1 MVGVHSG
8 FGRLVSPTLGR
19 HLLLALGAAV
29 ALLLLSTQIGAYDD
43 YNLTAVAIFAVAA
56 AGLNLLTGLNGQ
68 LSLGHGALMAIGAYT
83 ASLLLKDHHQLP
95 VIIVLL
101 ISVLSSGL
109 IGIVFGYAAARLRGP
124 YLAGATL
131 TLAVALPQVATR
143 YKSVF
148 GGESGLSVPPSVPPD
163 WLGADFPP
171 ERWLAWIPLA
181 PAGGS
186 LGPAAQPLRRAAPRA
201 FQAVAP
207 DWLGADFPPERWLA
221 WIALAAAVVT
231 MVLLA
236 NLLRGAPGR
245 AFKAVRDNEAAAAL
259 AGIDVA
265 RTQVLAFVISAA
277 CAGLA
282 GALLAYWS
290 GITAPAGFTLAL
302 SLQLVTAIVI
312 GGLGSLAGAVW
323 GALVLV
329 FVPLLTSGM
338 ASTLNLP
345 SSIANNLPLAI
356 YGGILVIAM
365 LVAPHGIQGAL
376 RRLLA
381 IGRARWGHTPGGGQ
395 KGVVDWDDPAPDT

>member
-1 MVGVHSG
+1 MLAAQSRL
-8 FGRLVSPTLGR
+8 GRLVSPTLRR

-29 ALLLLSTQIGAYDD
+29 LLLLLSAQIGAYDD
-43 YNLTAVAIFAVAA
+43 YNLTAVAIFVVAA

-83 ASLLLKDHHQLP
+83 ASLLLKDHELA
-95 VIIVLL
+95 VVVVLL
-101 ISVLSSGL
+101 ASVLSTG
-109 IGIVFGYAAARLRGP
+109 IVGIVFGYAAARLRGP

-143 YKSVF
+143 YKEIF
-148 GGESGLSVPPSVPPD
+148 GGESGLTVPPTQPP
-163 WLGADFPP
+163 A
-171 ERWLAWIPLA
+171 
-181 PAGGS
+181 
-186 LGPAAQPLRRAAPRA
+186 
-201 FQAVAP
+201 
-207 DWLGADFPPERWLA
+207 WLGADFPPERWLA

-231 MVLLA
+231 IMLLA
-236 NLLRGAPGR
+236 NLLRSSIGR
-245 AFKAVRDNEAAAAL
+245 DFKAVRDNEAAAAL

-282 GALLAYWS
+282 GALFAYWS
-290 GITAPAGFTLAL
+290 GVTAPAGFGLGL

-323 GALVLV
+323 GSLVLV
-329 FVPLLTSGM
+329 VVPALTSGM

-345 SSIANNLPLAI
+345 SAIANNLPLAI

-376 RRLLA
+376 VRIFA
-381 IGRARWGHTPGGGQ
+381 IGRARWGHTPATGQ

>member
-1 MVGVHSG
+1 MVAVHSG

-101 ISVLSSGL
+101 ISVLSSGV

-143 YKSVF
+143 YKNVF
-148 GGESGLSVPPSVPPD
+148 GGDSGLTVPPSVPP
-163 WLGADFPP
+163 A
-171 ERWLAWIPLA
+171 
-181 PAGGS
+181 
-186 LGPAAQPLRRAAPRA
+186 
-201 FQAVAP
+201 
-207 DWLGADFPPERWLA
+207 WLGADFPPERWLA
-221 WIALAAAVVT
+221 WIALAAALVT

-236 NLLRGAPGR
+236 NLLRSSVGR
-245 AFKAVRDNEAAAAL
+245 TFIAVRDHEAAAAL

-282 GALLAYWS
+282 GALFGYWS
-290 GITAPAGFTLAL
+290 GVTAPAGFGLGL

-323 GALVLV
+323 GSLVLV
-329 FVPLLTSGM
+329 FVPALTSGM
-338 ASTLNLP
+338 ASTMNVP

-356 YGGILVIAM
+356 YGAILVIAM

-376 RRLLA
+376 SRILA
-381 IGRARWGHTPGGGQ
+381 IVRARWGHTPAGGK
-395 KGVVDWDDPAPDT
+395 KGVVDLDDPTPDT